1 MKKIYGNSHPI
12 LSIDYLIKNT
22 LNSKEWSMYKFVYG
36 HTQDNISHKDL
47 LNFWHKLCYS
57 EMVIR
62 ARNSFAL
69 FDITQL

>member
-22 LNSKEWSMYKFVYG
+22 LNLKEWSMYKFVYG

-47 LNFWHKLCYS
+47 LNFWH
-57 EMVIR
+57 
-62 ARNSFAL
+62 
-69 FDITQL
+69 